1 MANVEMVRMIRQDKK
16 LSNPSKPS
24 GKKNADFSHMLS
36 AKAADVRDAGSPR
49 PDGKVREKED
59 GGKTKPKEE
68 PDADD
73 FQTLKLHH
81 DFAARF
87 EWGMSQSI
95 PVCGELLL
103 EQGEAVLN
111 LEPVK
116 ARQSGMAEGEKTAR
130 IFAESRT
137 TPEEAAVHGKML
149 QAEQEIK
156 ESKTMADT
164 GLPMDGTKKLQKAGA
179 GQDSNVLRQEKARDL
194 QEGIKP
200 QADEPSRQA
209 GGKITEI
216 ASKKEEAGRPGQASQ
231 GRENEA
237 PEQAH
242 FASAAKGSK
251 GAEGAVHQA
260 AGHVETVRT
269 TRQELPA
276 DVGKTIANRMPQ
288 RNGEMTIELEP
299 ASLGR
304 IIVRVTYDA
313 GRASVALMSANP
325 RTLEILSRDAGS
337 IAGMI
342 EEKTGQETVVYIPQQ
357 EAYPEDSGRKRGSEG
372 REQKQQNDR
381 KKQQSESFI
390 QQVRLGLV

>member
-1 MANVEMVRMIRQDKK
+1 MANIEMVRMIRQDKK

-24 GKKNADFSHMLS
+24 GRNNADFSHMLS
-36 AKAADVRDAGSPR
+36 AKAADVRDAGLPR

-59 GGKTKPKEE
+59 GGQTKPKEE

-103 EQGEAVLN
+103 EQGEAVPD
-111 LEPVK
+111 LEFVK
-116 ARQSGMAEGEKTAR
+116 AQQSGIAEGENTAR
-130 IFAESRT
+130 IIAESRT
-137 TPEEAAVHGKML
+137 IPEETAAPRKML
-149 QAEQEIK
+149 QAEQETK
-156 ESKTMADT
+156 GSKTMADM
-164 GLPMDGTKKLQKAGA
+164 GLPMDGTEKLQKTGA
-179 GQDSNVLRQEKARDL
+179 GQDSHALRQEKAGDL
-194 QEGIKP
+194 KEGSKP
-200 QADEPSRQA
+200 QADEPSSQA
-209 GGKITEI
+209 DGKIAEI
-216 ASKKEEAGRPGQASQ
+216 GSKEKEAGRPGQEM
-231 GRENEA
+231 ENEA

-242 FASAAKGSK
+242 FASAAEGGK
-251 GAEGAVHQA
+251 GAEGAVHQEVR
-260 AGHVETVRT
+260 HVETIRT

-288 RNGEMTIELEP
+288 KNGEITIELEP

-313 GRASVALMSANP
+313 DRASVALMSANP

-357 EAYPEDSGRKRGSEG
+357 EAYPEESGRERGSEG
-372 REQKQQNDR
+372 REQKQQKDR

>member
-1 MANVEMVRMIRQDKK
+1 MTNVEMVRMIRQDKK
-16 LSNPSKPS
+16 LSNPSKPP

-36 AKAADVRDAGSPR
+36 AKAADVKDAGLPR
-49 PDGKVREKED
+49 PDGKIREKQD
-59 GGKTKPKEE
+59 GGQTKPKEE
-68 PDADD
+68 PDADE
-73 FQTLKLHH
+73 FQTLKQPH

-87 EWGMSQSI
+87 EWDMNQ
-95 PVCGELLL
+95 PVLVCEGLFL
-103 EQGEAVLN
+103 EQGEAVPG
-111 LEPVK
+111 LESAK
-116 ARQSGMAEGEKTAR
+116 AQQSGIADEGNTSG
-130 IFAESRT
+130 IFAENRT
-137 TPEEAAVHGKML
+137 TPEEAAVPGKML
-149 QAEQEIK
+149 QAEQETK
-156 ESKTMADT
+156 GTKTMADM
-164 GLPMDGTKKLQKAGA
+164 GLPMDGTEKLQKAGA
-179 GQDSNVLRQEKARDL
+179 GHASNVLRQEEARDL
-194 QEGIKP
+194 QESIKT

-209 GGKITEI
+209 DGEITET
-216 ASKKEEAGRPGQASQ
+216 ALKKEEAVRPEQAS
-231 GRENEA
+231 RKMENEA

-242 FASAAKGSK
+242 FVSM
-251 GAEGAVHQA
+251 AEGIRGGEGDAHQEVR
-260 AGHVETVRT
+260 HVETVRT
-269 TRQELPA
+269 TRQELSA

-313 GRASVALMSANP
+313 DRASVALMSANP

-357 EAYPEDSGRKRGSEG
+357 ETYPEDSGRKRGSEG
-372 REQKQQNDR
+372 QEQKQQNDR